1 MSNHFPAVERL
12 KSRKLIS
19 KLFADRQSIGE
30 YPFRFF
36 WKKVD
41 ELEVPLQVAFTVP
54 KRKHKLA
61 VNRNRIR
68 RRMKE
73 AYRLNKQT
81 LIGKL
86 EVEGINVIG
95 LLLFVAKEDKF
106 SFEELNTRLSKL
118 LKQLEKVLIS

>member
-1 MSNHFPAVERL
+1 MSNQFPSTERL

-19 KLFADRQSIGE
+19 ALFADRQSIGE

-41 ELEVPLQVAFTVP
+41 DLEVPIQVAFTVP
-54 KRKHKLA
+54 KRKFKRA
-61 VNRNRIR
+61 VHRNRIR

-73 AYRLNKQT
+73 VYRLNRNVLKN
-81 LIGKL
+81 KL
-86 EVEGINVIG
+86 EAEGINVIG

-106 SFEELNTRLSKL
+106 TFDELNTRFLKL
-118 LKQLEKVLIS
+118 LKQLERSLLS